1 MLKKFSIIILLT
13 LIIFTSNAN
22 STHALSFVPP
32 STSDNQYIK
41 DLEIIDDSMYLLI
54 KTIIMGNYKD
64 NEINK
69 SIKFIETLIEDL
81 NIKASKLPQKDN
93 AAVLAVES
101 ILNFYK
107 VSLIRL
113 QSYLET
119 KDPDNLMDA
128 INIFSL
134 ASSSSNNLSEII
146 GEAGN

>member
-1 MLKKFSIIILLT
+1 MT
-13 LIIFTSNAN
+13 LIIFTSTA
-22 STHALSFVPP
+22 SFTHALSLVPP

-41 DLEIIDDSMYLLI
+41 DLEIIDNNMYLLI

-64 NEINK
+64 TEINK

-134 ASSSSNNLSEII
+134 ASTSSNNLSEII

>member
-1 MLKKFSIIILLT
+1 
-13 LIIFTSNAN
+13 
-22 STHALSFVPP
+22 
-32 STSDNQYIK
+32 
-41 DLEIIDDSMYLLI
+41 MYLLI
-54 KTIIMGNYKD
+54 KTIIIGNYKD

-69 SIKFIETLIEDL
+69 SIKFIETLIQDL
-81 NIKASKLPQKDN
+81 NIQASKLPQKDN

-107 VSLIRL
+107 LSLIRL

-119 KDPDNLMDA
+119 KDSDNLMDA

-134 ASSSSNNLSEII
+134 ASTSSNNLSEII